1 MVTEKII
8 HNFLKNLGI
17 KSSDT
22 VLIHTSMR
30 AIGEVEGG
38 CDGLIDAFKLFLKD
52 GLLVIPTHT
61 WANVNAENPTFDV
74 RSTIPCIGA
83 LPTVA
88 AFRKDGVRSLHPTH
102 SVAVFGKRA
111 NAFVKGEE
119 NALTPC
125 PIGGVWS
132 RLYDENAKILLLG
145 VNLNSNT
152 YMHAVDERYN
162 VTKRYNKPVYLADP
176 IELTVIDYNGNKT
189 IRQFKKH
196 GWNGSREFE
205 VYTNAFEQAGILTY
219 SRLGNAKV
227 FVMNAKE
234 STPIMADIFK
244 KYEEQYENP
253 PVMITPNGEL

>member
-1 MVTEKII
+1 MVTLAEI
-8 HNFLKNLGI
+8 HSFLKNLGI
-17 KSSDT
+17 KNDDT

-38 CDGLIDAFKLFLKD
+38 CDGLIDGFKSYLTN

-61 WANVNAENPTFDV
+61 WANVGAETPIFNVNETV
-74 RSTIPCIGA
+74 PCIGA

-88 AFRKDGVRSLHPTH
+88 AFRKDGIRSLHPTH

-111 NAFVKGEE
+111 KEFVKGEE
-119 NALTPC
+119 NAQTPC

-152 YMHAVDERYN
+152 YMHAIDERYN
-162 VTKRYNKPVYLADP
+162 ITKRYNKPVYLDNP
-176 IELTVIDYNGNKT
+176 IEITVIDYNGNST
-189 IRQFKKH
+189 TREFKKH
-196 GWNGSREFE
+196 GWTGSREFE
-205 VYTNAFEQAGILTY
+205 VYTEDFEKAGILTY
-219 SRLGNAKV
+219 SKLGNAKV

-234 STPIMADIFK
+234 STPIIAEIFK
-244 KYEEQYENP
+244 KFEEQYKN
-253 PVMITPNGEL
+253 

>member
-1 MVTEKII
+1 MVNKTDI
-8 HNFLKNLGI
+8 HNFLKELGI
-17 KSSDT
+17 KDSDT

-30 AIGEVEGG
+30 AIGEVENG
-38 CDGLIDAFKLFLKD
+38 CDGVIDAFTSYLTN

-61 WANVNAENPTFDV
+61 WANVGASNPVFDV

-111 NAFVKGEE
+111 KQFVSGEE

-125 PIGGVWS
+125 PMGGVWS

-152 YMHAVDERYN
+152 YMHAVDERYD
-162 VTKRYNKPVYLADP
+162 VKQRYGKPVYLDNP
-176 IELTVIDYNGNKT
+176 IELTVIDYDGNSSV
-189 IRQFKKH
+189 RQFKKH

-205 VYTNAFEQAGILTY
+205 VYTQAFEQAGILTY
-219 SRLGNAKV
+219 SKLGNAKV

-234 STPIMADIFK
+234 STPVMAEIFK
-244 KYEEQYENP
+244 SYEENLK
-253 PVMITPNGEL
+253 NA